1 MSTSYQFENRGLY
14 FSDSDGKTH
23 LGESLTISEKLS
35 EPFVIQGTLI
45 SNSFS
50 LEQQL
55 GQTFFCHW
63 NEIIDDK
70 QKEKR
75 VFHGYLTEVQLLD
88 SQGVDDFRK
97 YNITLRPWFWL
108 LTLRKNYRVFQQ
120 QNLASILASVFD
132 DAGFSG
138 NYTLGSLPSDERNYC
153 VQYNETDFDFIQ
165 RILAEQG
172 IHYYFSH
179 SSSGHQLKLQ
189 DPSCPYEDADIAKLE
204 YISSRT
210 GEQNIV
216 KKWQPQLKLHSAA
229 INAVNY
235 DYQTSQVVESGQTSS
250 SHEIANNKKLT
261 QYEFGSNSITGDM
274 TDLATTVA
282 NNRLNQI
289 QRDYSRVEAE
299 SAVEG
304 LTLASQFSLST
315 HPDSSQIG
323 NYIIEEIIHNITA
336 SDQSVEYHNCFVC
349 RGVSYPSR
357 PKFLAKPVINGL
369 QTAVIIGGDVGQPQ
383 HDSSGRVKVKFH
395 WDTVDSDSPSCWMR
409 VAQTMASASLG
420 MQFLPRVGD
429 EVLVSF
435 VNNDPDQPIIIGS
448 VYNSTNLPPYNE
460 LNSTQSGIKTQLGET
475 ANEIRFDDKA
485 DNEQLYFHAAKDH
498 LTEVEN
504 NLTQTVAA
512 EFSSTTEKAMTVI
525 GNDSYSLTIAET
537 LAEKAKTITITAD
550 DKLTLTVGNNVIEL
564 SSDGIDINCDKLS
577 ITSTGSVEVNGASID
592 LSSDEATS
600 ISAGSTFSASASS
613 TAELSGDAGVT
624 VSTSAQATVSGDAG
638 AELSSSSMCTV
649 SSSGIT
655 EISGSLVQIN

>member
-1 MSTSYQFENRGLY
+1 MSTLYQFENRGLY
-14 FSDSDGKTH
+14 FLDSDGKTH

-35 EPFVIQGTLI
+35 EAFIIKGILI
-45 SNSFS
+45 SNDFS

-88 SQGVDDFRK
+88 GQGDDDYKK
-97 YNITLRPWFWL
+97 YSITLRPWLWL

-138 NYTLGSLPSDERNYC
+138 NYTLGNLPTDERNYC

-165 RILAEQG
+165 RLLAEQG

-179 SSSGHQLKLQ
+179 NNIGHQLKLQ

-210 GEQNIV
+210 GEKSLITQ
-216 KKWQPQLKLHSAA
+216 WQPQLKLHSTA

-235 DYQTSQVVESGQTSS
+235 DYQTSQVIDSGQTNSN
-250 SHEIANNKKLT
+250 HEIANNKKLT

-274 TDLATTVA
+274 TDLASTVV
-282 NNRLNQI
+282 NNRLNQL
-289 QRDYSRVEAE
+289 QRDYSRVEAQ
-299 SAVEG
+299 SVVEG
-304 LTLASQFSLST
+304 LTLASQFSLSS
-315 HPDSSQIG
+315 HPDSDQLGS
-323 NYIIEEIIHNITA
+323 YIIEEIIHNISA
-336 SDQSVEYHNCFVC
+336 SNQSVEYHNCFVC
-349 RGVSYPSR
+349 RGVSQPSY
-357 PKFLAKPVINGL
+357 PKFKAKPIINGL
-369 QTAVIIGGDVGQPQ
+369 QTAVVIGGDVGQPQ
-383 HDSSGRVKVKFH
+383 HDSSGRIKVQFH
-395 WDTVDSDSPSCWMR
+395 WDTVASDSPSCWMR
-409 VAQTMASASLG
+409 VAQTMASSGLG
-420 MQFLPRVGD
+420 MQFIPRVGD

-448 VYNSTNLPPYNE
+448 VYNSNNLPPYNE

-475 ANEIRFDDKA
+475 ANEIRFDDKT

-504 NLTQTVAA
+504 NLTQTIAA
-512 EFSSTTEKAMTVI
+512 EFSSTTEKAITVV
-525 GNDSYSLTIAET
+525 GNDNYALTIAET

-564 SSDGIDINCDKLS
+564 SSSGIVINCDKLS
-577 ITSTGSVEVNGASID
+577 ITSSGAVEINGASID
-592 LSSDEATS
+592 LTSDTATS

-613 TAELSGDAGVT
+613 TAKLSGDAGVT
-624 VSTSAQATVSGDAG
+624 VSSSAQVKVSGDAG
-638 AELSSSSMCTV
+638 AELSSSAMSKI

-655 EISGSLVQIN
+655 QISGSLVQIN